1 MSSEYR
7 RYTKVPITD
16 GHKGNSRNIVEGQI
30 EFGGRRY
37 TVDRW
42 IVSRGES
49 SSNRRGSFHELFD
62 KKGRGFLSKQYTHE
76 MHADCLLS
84 DSIRFNRLA
93 YAVTLAA
100 SFLSIEWSKFR
111 STFPDPSLFA
121 SISGLEIYAMYS
133 EKIFRY

>member
-1 MSSEYR
+1 MVIKEIR
-7 RYTKVPITD
+7 GT
-16 GHKGNSRNIVEGQI
+16 VEGQI

-42 IVSRGES
+42 IARGES

-62 KKGRGFLSKQYTHE
+62 KKGREFLSKQYTHE

-93 YAVTLAA
+93 YAVTLTA
-100 SFLSIEWSKFR
+100 SFLSIERSKFR

-121 SISGLEIYAMYS
+121 SISGLEIYLPCIRRKS
-133 EKIFRY
+133 FVINGHWTPLNQIKKF